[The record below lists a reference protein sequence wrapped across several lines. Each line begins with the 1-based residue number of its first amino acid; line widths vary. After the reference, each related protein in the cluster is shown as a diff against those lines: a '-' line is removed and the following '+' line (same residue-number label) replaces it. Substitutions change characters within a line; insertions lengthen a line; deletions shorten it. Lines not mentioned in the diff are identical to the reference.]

1 MEFGIK
7 DFYTF
12 LIEFAFCILFLI
24 IFASIHYSINNVKK
38 VRLALQRNKVGHFF
52 YFFGFGALLS
62 ALSFVVSQLCTQA
75 LDTKI
80 ALPII
85 ILGLIFTMS
94 FFYDIAVGVGAII
107 PSVLWVVW
115 RWSETS
121 TSTNWDIW
129 ARLIVIAVYMLV
141 SYALYLYKEQRWS
154 YFIIGSI
161 MIAGTIILC
170 VVNIGDAKLLYHCIE
185 TVIGILITFLFLGVI
200 KGINRMFTNITNIA
214 INSVYSDQH
223 YLVPES
229 LEPNFINYIKS
240 NHINQALVILFDF
253 NDVNNNIVKQQL
265 LDNIHDTFN
274 KNNYQTLFFKTE
286 YNKYGIVLSG
296 KEFYIND
303 LNQCFKG
310 NLFSNRLE
318 KDNLLRLQQIINSI
332 PLKYDYYNQAYTFK
346 IKAYVSVYGVHS
358 NDINELINDDMFMLN
373 NEDHLTNN
381 VIKIFH
387 SIMTEHIIN
396 DQIDYATLTQNINL
410 DELTISLEL
419 LKVNNLDKV
428 FVYPRV
434 YWIRKMLGDYKSIIK
449 TLPLKTANTLLRNL
463 AIKAIELYAQSEYKG
478 KYDLVINYPYEELN
492 DIFYSVQ
499 NAIQKIK
506 LFGIDPHNVIYC
518 FDVEKI
524 KEWPKNILMHL
535 TEFQTNKIQYIL
547 LNVNSGTV
555 FNAHT
560 PIFATLSD
568 NVLKNTKKLQKIN
581 KLVAK
586 QKINVLSTINKQ

>member
-1 MEFGIK
+1 MSFDIK

-38 VRLALQRNKVGHFF
+38 VRLALQKNKVGNFF
-52 YFFGFGALLS
+52 YFFAFGALLS
-62 ALSFVVSQLCTQA
+62 ALSFALSQLCSQA
-75 LDTKI
+75 LGTKI

-94 FFYDIAVGVGAII
+94 FFYGIGVGVGAII
-107 PSVLWVVW
+107 PTVLWIVW
-115 RWSETS
+115 RWSATS

-129 ARLIVIAVYMLV
+129 GRLIVIAIYMLV
-141 SYALYLYKEQRWS
+141 SYALYLYKEQKWS

-161 MIAGTIILC
+161 MIAGTVILC
-170 VVNIGDAKLLYHCIE
+170 ITNAGDEKLLYHIVE
-185 TVIGILITFLFLGVI
+185 TLVGVLITFMFLGMI

-223 YLVPES
+223 FLVPES
-229 LEPNFINYIKS
+229 LEPNFINFIKT
-240 NHINQALVILFDF
+240 NNINQALVILFDF
-253 NDVNNNIVKQQL
+253 NEVNNNNVKQQL
-265 LDNIHDTFN
+265 LDNIHNSFY
-274 KNNYQTLFFKTE
+274 KNSYETLFFKTE
-286 YNKYGIVLSG
+286 YNKYGIVISA
-296 KEFYIND
+296 KEFYINN
-303 LNQCFKG
+303 LIQCFKG
-310 NLFSNRLE
+310 NLFVNRLE
-318 KDNLLRLQQIINSI
+318 KDNLLKLQQIINSI
-332 PLKYDYYNQAYTFK
+332 PLKYEYYNQTYTFK
-346 IKAYVSVYGVHS
+346 LKAYVSVYGVHS
-358 NDINELINDDMFMLN
+358 YDINELINDDMFMIN
-373 NEDHLTNN
+373 NEDNLTNN
-381 VIKIFH
+381 VVKIFH
-387 SIMTEHIIN
+387 SIMTEHVIN

-410 DELTISLEL
+410 EELTISLEL
-419 LKVNNLDKV
+419 LKVNKLDKV

-434 YWIRKMLGDYKSIIK
+434 FWIKKMLGDYKSIIK

-492 DIFYSVQ
+492 DIFYSVH

-518 FDVEKI
+518 FDVENI

-535 TEFQTNKIQYIL
+535 TEFETYKIQYIL

-568 NVLKNTKKLQKIN
+568 NTQKNIKKLQKIN